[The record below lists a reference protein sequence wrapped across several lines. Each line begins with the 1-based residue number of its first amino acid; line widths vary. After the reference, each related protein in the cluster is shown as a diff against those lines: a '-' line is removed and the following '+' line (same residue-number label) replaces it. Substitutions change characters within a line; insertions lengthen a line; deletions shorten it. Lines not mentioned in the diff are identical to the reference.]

1 MRYASPIWAKTH
13 NGASLT
19 LYSLFIIDV
28 SSYVPRRE
36 RVSKRGTHLLEISE
50 TIEVRVPAN
59 RLPFIDRNLK

>member
-1 MRYASPIWAKTH
+1 MWAKTH
-13 NGASLT
+13 DGASLT

-50 TIEVRVPAN
+50 TVRKVGFP
-59 RLPFIDRNLK
+59 LVGFPFIDRNLK